1 MTVFGYTGLNIWFFY
16 VVFFFF
22 ILHMDRS
29 LVAQGIIVAELA
41 ASPWPGYMKHAPL

>member
-16 VVFFFF
+16 VVFL

-29 LVAQGIIVAELA
+29 LVAQGFVVAELA
-41 ASPWPGYMKHAPL
+41 ASPWPGYMKRAPL